1 MDIHSIRGPLSLKS
15 IWKAPLHQSPSG
27 PLRFLIRSTLS
38 LAGRKLVS
46 CQGVEHIQPDHDP
59 FILVLNH
66 SQKLEAIYIPALLYY
81 HQSTPHKITQRLYGG
96 RPVVSENGNSRR
108 DRWID
113 LPIQGRL

>member
-27 PLRFLIRSTLS
+27 ALRFLIRSTLS

-81 HQSTPHKITQRLYGG
+81 LRDG
-96 RPVVSENGNSRR
+96 RVVHFLADWNFC
-108 DRWID
+108 
-113 LPIQGRL
+113 